1 MVIGD
6 SDITGSG
13 LTQRDMYSEQLD
25 RQLGLKVYPLA
36 PSDINVFLN
45 SPRFKNDLIKI
56 VILESIER
64 KIAGLPEVRTNDV
77 RAATSK
83 GRRGLN
89 AFLQKNPRLTVLCD
103 RFSKG
108 IMNNYIKTTISR
120 KEENVR
126 LKIKSLC
133 GALLKRPIKKEQ
145 TVILMDRNGA
155 FTPEEEI
162 DKIVNKIRMYKTAL
176 NKRGIRFIFFPLPN
190 KETIYWNELPLKEK
204 PIF

>member
-1 MVIGD
+1 
-6 SDITGSG
+6 
-13 LTQRDMYSEQLD
+13 
-25 RQLGLKVYPLA
+25 
-36 PSDINVFLN
+36 
-45 SPRFKNDLIKI
+45 
-56 VILESIER
+56 
-64 KIAGLPEVRTNDV
+64 
-77 RAATSK
+77 
-83 GRRGLN
+83 
-89 AFLQKNPRLTVLCD
+89 
-103 RFSKG
+103 
-108 IMNNYIKTTISR
+108 MNNYIKTTISR